1 MKKNLFL
8 VVLFLFPIFT
18 YGELFLEITKGSE
31 DPYRVAM
38 IPFEGNSRVSKQL
51 NDIMRNDLIRTG
63 EFSILDEELL
73 LPVKIINDELVFSD
87 WKLLGIDYLV
97 TGTIAN
103 ANNSLDI
110 SYEIFDI
117 HKKRKVRSSKVFGI
131 PNQIRQLAHYTSDGI
146 YESITGIKG
155 IAATRLLY
163 VNEVKDSRFI
173 SIYKLMLADSD
184 GANEKVL
191 LSSSEPIIS
200 PSWSPDGKRVA
211 YVSFET
217 GIAKVFI
224 QEIASGKREAVLSQD
239 TQISSPSWSPDGKY
253 LSLTL
258 YQDGNAEI
266 YILRLRD
273 RTLTRMTNQ
282 FAIDTES
289 SWSPK
294 GNKILFTSGRSGS
307 PQIYEL
313 DLRKLNPKA
322 KRISFE
328 GTYNAKASYLP
339 NEEGVIFVHRSND
352 GLFHIAL
359 KYKRENFIRVLTE
372 AKMDESPSV
381 APNGNM
387 VIYGIKENDLS
398 MLAGFS
404 LSGAKF
410 KLPASDGEVREPAWS
425 NFLLKKM
432 I

>member
-1 MKKNLFL
+1 MKKNLVL
-8 VVLFLFPIFT
+8 VALLLVPVIG

-31 DPYRVAM
+31 DPYKVAM
-38 IPFEGNSRVSKQL
+38 IPFEGNSKVSKQV
-51 NDIMRNDLIRTG
+51 NNIMRNDLIRTG

-73 LPVKIINDELVFSD
+73 LPVKMIDDELVFSD
-87 WKLLGIDYLV
+87 WKLLGMDYLV
-97 TGTIAN
+97 TGKIVN
-103 ANNSLDI
+103 ENNSLDI
-110 SYEIFDI
+110 NYEIYDI

-163 VNEVKDSRFI
+163 VNEIKDSQLI
-173 SIYKLMLADSD
+173 SRYKLMLADSD
-184 GANEKVL
+184 GANEKIL

-224 QEIASGKREAVLSQD
+224 QEIASGKREAVLSKD

-289 SWSPK
+289 SWSPR

-339 NEEGVIFVHRSND
+339 NEEGIIFVHRSND

-359 KYKRENFIRVLTE
+359 KYKKENFIRVLTE

-387 VIYGIKENDLS
+387 VIYGIREENLS

-410 KLPASDGEVREPAWS
+410 KLPASNGEVREPAWS
-425 NFLLKKM
+425 NFLR
-432 I
+432 

>member
-8 VVLFLFPIFT
+8 VALLLFPIFT

-163 VNEVKDSRFI
+163 VNEIKDSRFI
-173 SIYKLMLADSD
+173 SNYKLMLADSD

-425 NFLLKKM
+425 NFLR
-432 I
+432 

>member
-1 MKKNLFL
+1 MKQNLFL
-8 VVLFLFPIFT
+8 ATLLLLPNMIF
-18 YGELFLEITKGSE
+18 GELFLEITKGSE
-31 DPYRVAM
+31 DPYKIAM
-38 IPFEGNSRVSKQL
+38 ISFEGDSRISKQL
-51 NDIMRNDLIRTG
+51 NKIMRNDLMRTG
-63 EFSILDEELL
+63 EFYILDDELL
-73 LPVKIINDELVFSD
+73 LPVNFINDELVYSD
-87 WKLLGIDYLV
+87 WKLLGMDYLV
-97 TGTIAN
+97 TGKIVKLS
-103 ANNSLDI
+103 NSVDI
-110 SYEIFDI
+110 SYEIYDV
-117 HKKRKVRSSKVFGI
+117 HKKRKLRSSKVFGI

-163 VNEVKDSRFI
+163 VNEIKDSKLV
-173 SIYKLMLADSD
+173 SAYKLMLADSD
-184 GANEKVL
+184 GANEKTL

-200 PSWSPDGKRVA
+200 PSWSPDGKKVA

-224 QEIASGKREAVLSQD
+224 QEIASGNREAVLSKE

-273 RTLTRMTNQ
+273 KTLTRMTNQ

-339 NEEGVIFVHRSND
+339 KEEGIIFVHRSDD

-359 KYKRENFIRVLTE
+359 KYKRENFIRILTE

-387 VIYGIKENDLS
+387 VIYGIKEKNLS

-410 KLPASDGEVREPAWS
+410 KLPASSGEVREPAWS
-425 NFLLKKM
+425 NFLR
-432 I
+432 

>member
-1 MKKNLFL
+1 MKKNSLLIFL
-8 VVLFLFPIFT
+8 LLIPIMS

-31 DPYRVAM
+31 DPYKVAI
-38 IPFEGNSRVSKQL
+38 IPFEGNTRVSKQL
-51 NDIMRNDLIRTG
+51 NSIVRNDLIRTG

-73 LPVKIINDELVFSD
+73 LPVKIINDELIYSD
-87 WKLLGIDYLV
+87 WKLLGMDYLV
-97 TGTIAN
+97 TGIITK

-110 SYEIFDI
+110 NYEIYDV

-131 PNQIRQLAHYTSDGI
+131 PNQIRQLGHYTSDGI

-155 IAATRLLY
+155 IAATRILY
-163 VNEVKDSRFI
+163 VNEIKDSQLTPTYR
-173 SIYKLMLADSD
+173 LMLADSD
-184 GANEKVL
+184 GANEKIL

-200 PSWSPDGKRVA
+200 PSWSPDGKSVA

-217 GIAKVFI
+217 GMAKVYI
-224 QEIASGKREAVLSQD
+224 QEIASGKREAVLSKE

-273 RTLTRMTNQ
+273 RALTRMTNQ

-322 KRISFE
+322 KRVSFE

-339 NEEGVIFVHRSND
+339 NEEGIIFVHRSND

-359 KYKRENFIRVLTE
+359 KYKKENFIRVLTE

-387 VIYGIKENDLS
+387 VIYGIREKNLS

-410 KLPASDGEVREPAWS
+410 KLPASNGEVREPAWS
-425 NFLLKKM
+425 NFLR
-432 I
+432 

>member
-1 MKKNLFL
+1 MKKNLVL
-8 VVLFLFPIFT
+8 VALLLVPAMGF
-18 YGELFLEITKGSE
+18 GELFLEITKGSE
-31 DPYRVAM
+31 DPYKVAM
-38 IPFEGNSRVSKQL
+38 IPFEGNSRVSKQV
-51 NDIMRNDLIRTG
+51 NNIMRNDLIRTG

-73 LPVKIINDELVFSD
+73 LPVKMIEDELVFND
-87 WKLLGIDYLV
+87 WKLLGMDYLV
-97 TGTIAN
+97 TGKIVN
-103 ANNSLDI
+103 ENNSLDI
-110 SYEIFDI
+110 NYEIYDI

-163 VNEVKDSRFI
+163 VNEIKDSQLI
-173 SIYKLMLADSD
+173 SRYKLMLADSD
-184 GANEKVL
+184 GANEKIL

-224 QEIASGKREAVLSQD
+224 QEIASGKREAVLSKD

-289 SWSPK
+289 SWSPR

-425 NFLLKKM
+425 NFLR
-432 I
+432 

>member
-1 MKKNLFL
+1 MKNLLLTIIFL
-8 VVLFLFPIFT
+8 MPLGCL
-18 YGELFLEITKGSE
+18 GELFLEITKGSE
-31 DPYRVAM
+31 DPYRIA
-38 IPFEGNSRVSKQL
+38 ISPFDGDVRTSNQL
-51 NDIMRNDLIRTG
+51 HNIIRNDLMRTG
-63 EFSILDEELL
+63 EFSILDEELV
-73 LPVKIINDELVFSD
+73 LPIKIKDDELIYSD
-87 WKLLGIDYLV
+87 WKLLGMDYLI
-97 TGTIAN
+97 TGSIIKTK
-103 ANNSLDI
+103 NSIDVN
-110 SYEIFDI
+110 YEIYDI
-117 HKKRKVRSSKVFGI
+117 HKKKKVRSSKVFGI

-146 YESITGIKG
+146 YESISGIKG
-155 IAATRLLY
+155 IAATKLLY
-163 VNEVKDSRFI
+163 VNETKNSKSI
-173 SIYKLMLADSD
+173 SAYKLMLADSD

-191 LSSSEPIIS
+191 LTSSEPIIS
-200 PSWSPDGKRVA
+200 PSWSPDGKKVA

-224 QEIASGKREAVLSQD
+224 QDIASGKRESVLSKN

-266 YILRLRD
+266 YIMRLRD

-294 GNKILFTSGRSGS
+294 GNKIIFTSGRSGS

-339 NEEGVIFVHRSND
+339 KEEGIIFVHRSDD

-359 KYKRENFIRVLTE
+359 KYKKENFIRVLTE
-372 AKMDESPSV
+372 AKMDASPSV

-387 VIYGIKENDLS
+387 VIYGIKEENLS

-404 LSGAKF
+404 LSGARF
-410 KLPASDGEVREPAWS
+410 KLPASEGEVREPAWS
-425 NFLLKKM
+425 NFLR
-432 I
+432 

>member
-1 MKKNLFL
+1 MKNLLLTIIFL
-8 VVLFLFPIFT
+8 MPLGCL
-18 YGELFLEITKGSE
+18 GELFLEITKGSE
-31 DPYRVAM
+31 DPYRIA
-38 IPFEGNSRVSKQL
+38 ISPFDGDVRTSNQL
-51 NDIMRNDLIRTG
+51 HNIIRNDLMRTG

-73 LPVKIINDELVFSD
+73 LPIKIKDDELIYSD
-87 WKLLGIDYLV
+87 WKLLGMDYLI
-97 TGTIAN
+97 TGSIIKTK
-103 ANNSLDI
+103 NSIDLN
-110 SYEIFDI
+110 YEIYDI
-117 HKKRKVRSSKVFGI
+117 HKKKKVRSSKVFGI

-146 YESITGIKG
+146 YESISGIKG
-155 IAATRLLY
+155 IAATKLLY
-163 VNEVKDSRFI
+163 VNETKNSKSI
-173 SIYKLMLADSD
+173 SAYKLMLADSD

-191 LSSSEPIIS
+191 LTSSEPIIS
-200 PSWSPDGKRVA
+200 PSWSPDGKKVA

-224 QEIASGKREAVLSQD
+224 QDIASGKRESVLSKS

-266 YILRLRD
+266 YIMRLQD

-294 GNKILFTSGRSGS
+294 GNKIIFTSGRSGS

-339 NEEGVIFVHRSND
+339 KEEGIIFVHRSDD

-359 KYKRENFIRVLTE
+359 KYKKENFIRVLTE

-387 VIYGIKENDLS
+387 VIYGIKEENLS

-404 LSGAKF
+404 LSGARF
-410 KLPASDGEVREPAWS
+410 KLPASEGEVREPAWS
-425 NFLLKKM
+425 NFLR
-432 I
+432 

>member
-1 MKKNLFL
+1 MKKNLVL
-8 VVLFLFPIFT
+8 VALLLVPVMG

-31 DPYRVAM
+31 DPYKVAM
-38 IPFEGNSRVSKQL
+38 IPFEGNSRVSKQV
-51 NDIMRNDLIRTG
+51 NNIMRNDLIRTG

-73 LPVKIINDELVFSD
+73 LPVKMIDDELVFSD
-87 WKLLGIDYLV
+87 WKLLGMDYLV
-97 TGTIAN
+97 TGKIVN
-103 ANNSLDI
+103 ENNSLDI
-110 SYEIFDI
+110 NYEIYDI

-163 VNEVKDSRFI
+163 VNEIKDSQLI
-173 SIYKLMLADSD
+173 SRYKLMLADSD
-184 GANEKVL
+184 GANEKIL

-217 GIAKVFI
+217 GMAKVFI
-224 QEIASGKREAVLSQD
+224 QEIASGKREAVLSKD

-289 SWSPK
+289 SWSPR

-339 NEEGVIFVHRSND
+339 KEEGIIFVHRSND

-359 KYKRENFIRVLTE
+359 KYKKENFIRVLTE

-387 VIYGIKENDLS
+387 VIYGIREENLS

-410 KLPASDGEVREPAWS
+410 KLPASNGEVREPAWS
-425 NFLLKKM
+425 NFLR
-432 I
+432 

>member
-273 RTLTRMTNQ
+273 RTITRMTNQ

-425 NFLLKKM
+425 NFLR
-432 I
+432 

>member
-1 MKKNLFL
+1 MKQKLFL
-8 VVLFLFPIFT
+8 ATLLILPTMIF
-18 YGELFLEITKGSE
+18 GELFLEITKGSE
-31 DPYRVAM
+31 DPYKIAM
-38 IPFEGNSRVSKQL
+38 ISFEGDSRLSKQL
-51 NDIMRNDLIRTG
+51 NKIMRNDLIRTG
-63 EFSILDEELL
+63 EFYILDDELL
-73 LPVKIINDELVFSD
+73 LPVNFNNDELVYSD
-87 WKLLGIDYLV
+87 WKLLGMDYLV
-97 TGTIAN
+97 TGKIVKLS
-103 ANNSLDI
+103 NSVDI
-110 SYEIFDI
+110 TYEIYDV
-117 HKKRKVRSSKVFGI
+117 HKKRKLRSSKVFGI

-163 VNEVKDSRFI
+163 VNEIKDSKSI
-173 SIYKLMLADSD
+173 SAYKLMLADSD
-184 GANEKVL
+184 GANENTL

-200 PSWSPDGKRVA
+200 PSWSPDGKKVA

-224 QEIASGKREAVLSQD
+224 QEIASGNREAVLSKE

-273 RTLTRMTNQ
+273 KTLTRMTNQ

-339 NEEGVIFVHRSND
+339 KEEGIIFVHRSID

-359 KYKRENFIRVLTE
+359 KYKRENFIRILTE

-387 VIYGIKENDLS
+387 VIYGIKEKNLS

-410 KLPASDGEVREPAWS
+410 KLPASSGEVREPAWS
-425 NFLLKKM
+425 NFLR
-432 I
+432 

>member
-1 MKKNLFL
+1 MKKNSLLIFL
-8 VVLFLFPIFT
+8 LLIPIMS

-31 DPYRVAM
+31 DPYKVAI
-38 IPFEGNSRVSKQL
+38 IPFEGNTRVSKQL
-51 NDIMRNDLIRTG
+51 NSIVRNDLIRTG

-73 LPVKIINDELVFSD
+73 LPVKIINDELIYSD
-87 WKLLGIDYLV
+87 WKLLGMDYLV
-97 TGTIAN
+97 TGIITK

-110 SYEIFDI
+110 NYEIYDV

-131 PNQIRQLAHYTSDGI
+131 PNQIRQLGHYTSDGI

-155 IAATRLLY
+155 IAATRILY
-163 VNEVKDSRFI
+163 VNEIKDSQLTPTYR
-173 SIYKLMLADSD
+173 LMLADSD
-184 GANEKVL
+184 GANEKIL

-200 PSWSPDGKRVA
+200 PSWSPDGKSVA
-211 YVSFET
+211 YASFET
-217 GIAKVFI
+217 GMAKVYI
-224 QEIASGKREAVLSQD
+224 QEIASGKREAVLSKE

-273 RTLTRMTNQ
+273 RALTRMTNQ

-322 KRISFE
+322 KRVSFE

-339 NEEGVIFVHRSND
+339 NEEGIIFVHRSND

-359 KYKRENFIRVLTE
+359 KYKKENFIRVLTE

-387 VIYGIKENDLS
+387 VIYGIREKNLS

-410 KLPASDGEVREPAWS
+410 KLPASNGEVREPAWS
-425 NFLLKKM
+425 NFLR
-432 I
+432 

>member
-1 MKKNLFL
+1 MKKNLVL
-8 VVLFLFPIFT
+8 VALLLVPVMG

-31 DPYRVAM
+31 DPYKVAM
-38 IPFEGNSRVSKQL
+38 IPFEGNSKVSKQV
-51 NDIMRNDLIRTG
+51 NNIMRNDLIRTG

-73 LPVKIINDELVFSD
+73 LPVKMIDDELVFSD
-87 WKLLGIDYLV
+87 WKLLGMDYLV
-97 TGTIAN
+97 TGKIVN
-103 ANNSLDI
+103 ENNSLDI
-110 SYEIFDI
+110 NYEIYDI

-163 VNEVKDSRFI
+163 VNEIKDSQLI
-173 SIYKLMLADSD
+173 SRYKLMLADSD
-184 GANEKVL
+184 GANEKIL

-200 PSWSPDGKRVA
+200 PSWSSDGKRVA

-224 QEIASGKREAVLSQD
+224 QEIASGKREAVLSKD

-289 SWSPK
+289 SWSPR

-339 NEEGVIFVHRSND
+339 KEEGIIFVHRSND

-359 KYKRENFIRVLTE
+359 KYKKENFIRVLTE

-387 VIYGIKENDLS
+387 VIYGIREENLS

-410 KLPASDGEVREPAWS
+410 KLPASNGEVREPAWS
-425 NFLLKKM
+425 NFLR
-432 I
+432 

>member
-8 VVLFLFPIFT
+8 VVLLLFPIFT

-339 NEEGVIFVHRSND
+339 NEDGIIFVHRSSD

-425 NFLLKKM
+425 NFLR
-432 I
+432 

>member
-1 MKKNLFL
+1 MKNNLVL
-8 VVLFLFPIFT
+8 VALLLVPVMG

-31 DPYRVAM
+31 DPYKVAM
-38 IPFEGNSRVSKQL
+38 IPFEGNSKVSKQV
-51 NDIMRNDLIRTG
+51 NNIMRNDLIRTG

-73 LPVKIINDELVFSD
+73 LPVKMIDDELVFSD
-87 WKLLGIDYLV
+87 WKLLGMDYLV
-97 TGTIAN
+97 TGKIVN
-103 ANNSLDI
+103 ENNSLDI
-110 SYEIFDI
+110 NYEIYDI

-163 VNEVKDSRFI
+163 VNEIKDSQLI
-173 SIYKLMLADSD
+173 SRYKLMLADSD
-184 GANEKVL
+184 GANEKIL

-224 QEIASGKREAVLSQD
+224 QEIASGKREAVLSKD

-289 SWSPK
+289 SWSPR

-339 NEEGVIFVHRSND
+339 NEEGIIFVHRSID

-359 KYKRENFIRVLTE
+359 KYKKENFIRVLTE

-387 VIYGIKENDLS
+387 VIYGIREENLS

-410 KLPASDGEVREPAWS
+410 KLPASNGEVREPAWS
-425 NFLLKKM
+425 NFLR
-432 I
+432 

>member
-8 VVLFLFPIFT
+8 VALLLFPIFS

-173 SIYKLMLADSD
+173 SNYKLMLADSD

-410 KLPASDGEVREPAWS
+410 KLPASEGEVREPAWS
-425 NFLLKKM
+425 NFLR
-432 I
+432 

>member
-1 MKKNLFL
+1 MKNLLLTIIFL
-8 VVLFLFPIFT
+8 MPLGCL
-18 YGELFLEITKGSE
+18 GELFLEITKGSE
-31 DPYRVAM
+31 DPYRIA
-38 IPFEGNSRVSKQL
+38 ISPFDGDVRTSNQL
-51 NDIMRNDLIRTG
+51 HNIIRNDLMRTG
-63 EFSILDEELL
+63 EFSILDEELV
-73 LPVKIINDELVFSD
+73 LPIKIKDDELIYSD
-87 WKLLGIDYLV
+87 WKLLGMDYLI
-97 TGTIAN
+97 TGSIIKTK
-103 ANNSLDI
+103 NSIDVN
-110 SYEIFDI
+110 YEIYDI
-117 HKKRKVRSSKVFGI
+117 HKKKKVRSSKVFGI

-146 YESITGIKG
+146 YESISGIKG
-155 IAATRLLY
+155 IAATKLLY
-163 VNEVKDSRFI
+163 VNETKNSKSI
-173 SIYKLMLADSD
+173 SAYKLMLADSD

-191 LSSSEPIIS
+191 LTSSEPIIS
-200 PSWSPDGKRVA
+200 PSWSPDGKKVA

-224 QEIASGKREAVLSQD
+224 QDIASGKRESVLSKS

-266 YILRLRD
+266 YIMRLQD

-294 GNKILFTSGRSGS
+294 GNKIIFTSGRSGS

-339 NEEGVIFVHRSND
+339 KEEGIIFVHRSDD

-359 KYKRENFIRVLTE
+359 KYKKENFIRVLTE

-387 VIYGIKENDLS
+387 VIYGIKEENLS

-404 LSGAKF
+404 LSGARF
-410 KLPASDGEVREPAWS
+410 KLPASEGEVREPAWS
-425 NFLLKKM
+425 NFLR
-432 I
+432 

>member
-1 MKKNLFL
+1 MKKNLVL
-8 VVLFLFPIFT
+8 VALLLVPVMG

-31 DPYRVAM
+31 DPYKVAM
-38 IPFEGNSRVSKQL
+38 IPFEGNSKVSKQV
-51 NDIMRNDLIRTG
+51 NNIMRNDLIRTG

-73 LPVKIINDELVFSD
+73 LPVKMIDDELVFSD
-87 WKLLGIDYLV
+87 WKLLGMDYLV
-97 TGTIAN
+97 TGKIVN
-103 ANNSLDI
+103 ENNSLDI
-110 SYEIFDI
+110 NYEIYDI

-163 VNEVKDSRFI
+163 VNEIKDSQVI
-173 SIYKLMLADSD
+173 SRYKLMLADSD
-184 GANEKVL
+184 GANEKIL

-224 QEIASGKREAVLSQD
+224 QEIASGKREAVLSKD

-289 SWSPK
+289 SWSPR

-339 NEEGVIFVHRSND
+339 KEEGIIFVHRSND

-359 KYKRENFIRVLTE
+359 KYKKENFIRVLTE

-387 VIYGIKENDLS
+387 VIYGIREENLS

-410 KLPASDGEVREPAWS
+410 KLPASNGEVREPAWS
-425 NFLLKKM
+425 NFLR
-432 I
+432 

>member
-1 MKKNLFL
+1 MKQNLFL
-8 VVLFLFPIFT
+8 ATLLLLPNMIF
-18 YGELFLEITKGSE
+18 GELFLEITKGSE
-31 DPYRVAM
+31 DPYKIAM
-38 IPFEGNSRVSKQL
+38 ISFEGDSRISKQL
-51 NDIMRNDLIRTG
+51 NKIMRNDLIRTG
-63 EFSILDEELL
+63 EFYILDEELL
-73 LPVKIINDELVFSD
+73 LPVNFINDELVYSD
-87 WKLLGIDYLV
+87 WKLLGMDYLV
-97 TGTIAN
+97 IGKIVKLS
-103 ANNSLDI
+103 NSVDI
-110 SYEIFDI
+110 SYEIYDVN
-117 HKKRKVRSSKVFGI
+117 KKRKLRSSKVFGI

-163 VNEVKDSRFI
+163 VNEIKDSKLV
-173 SIYKLMLADSD
+173 SAYKLMLADSD
-184 GANEKVL
+184 GANEKTL

-200 PSWSPDGKRVA
+200 PTWSPDGKKVA

-224 QEIASGKREAVLSQD
+224 QEIASGNREAVLSKE

-273 RTLTRMTNQ
+273 KTLTRMTNQ

-339 NEEGVIFVHRSND
+339 KEEGIIFVHRSDD

-359 KYKRENFIRVLTE
+359 KYKRENFIRILTE

-387 VIYGIKENDLS
+387 VIYGIKEKNLS

-410 KLPASDGEVREPAWS
+410 KLPASSGEVREPAWS
-425 NFLLKKM
+425 NFLR
-432 I
+432 

>member
-1 MKKNLFL
+1 MKNLLLTIIFL
-8 VVLFLFPIFT
+8 MPLGCL
-18 YGELFLEITKGSE
+18 GELFLEITKGSE
-31 DPYRVAM
+31 DPYRIA
-38 IPFEGNSRVSKQL
+38 ISPFDGDVRTSNQL
-51 NDIMRNDLIRTG
+51 HNIIRNDLMRTG
-63 EFSILDEELL
+63 EFSILDEELV
-73 LPVKIINDELVFSD
+73 LPIKIKDDELIYSD
-87 WKLLGIDYLV
+87 WKLLGMDYLI
-97 TGTIAN
+97 TGSIIKTK
-103 ANNSLDI
+103 NSIDVN
-110 SYEIFDI
+110 YEIYDI
-117 HKKRKVRSSKVFGI
+117 HKKKKVRSSKVFGI

-146 YESITGIKG
+146 YESISGIKG
-155 IAATRLLY
+155 IAATKLLY
-163 VNEVKDSRFI
+163 VNETKNSKSI
-173 SIYKLMLADSD
+173 SAYKLMLADSD

-191 LSSSEPIIS
+191 LTSSEPIIS
-200 PSWSPDGKRVA
+200 PSWSPDGKKVA

-224 QEIASGKREAVLSQD
+224 QDIASGKRESVLSKN

-266 YILRLRD
+266 YIMRLRD

-294 GNKILFTSGRSGS
+294 GNKIIFTSGRSGS

-339 NEEGVIFVHRSND
+339 KEEGIIFVHRSDD

-359 KYKRENFIRVLTE
+359 KYKKENFIRVLTE

-387 VIYGIKENDLS
+387 VIYGIKEKNLS

-404 LSGAKF
+404 LSGARF
-410 KLPASDGEVREPAWS
+410 KLPASEGEVREPAWS
-425 NFLLKKM
+425 NFLR
-432 I
+432 

>member
-1 MKKNLFL
+1 MKKNLL
-8 VVLFLFPIFT
+8 LIILLLLPIFG

-31 DPYRVAM
+31 DPYKVAM

-51 NDIMRNDLIRTG
+51 NNIMRNDLIRTG

-73 LPVKIINDELVFSD
+73 LPVKIIDDELVYSA
-87 WKLLGIDYLV
+87 WKLLGMDYLIS
-97 TGTIAN
+97 GRIDN
-103 ANNSLDI
+103 ADNSLNI

-163 VNEVKDSRFI
+163 VNEIKDSRFI
-173 SIYKLMLADSD
+173 STYKLMLADSD

-224 QEIASGKREAVLSQD
+224 QEIASGKREAVLSQG

-339 NEEGVIFVHRSND
+339 NEDGIIFVHRSNE

-387 VIYGIKENDLS
+387 VIYGIKEKDLS

-404 LSGAKF
+404 LGGAKF
-410 KLPASDGEVREPAWS
+410 KLPASEGEVREPAWS
-425 NFLLKKM
+425 NFLR
-432 I
+432 

>member
-1 MKKNLFL
+1 MKKNLLLITLSMLPMFG
-8 VVLFLFPIFT
+8 

-31 DPYRVAM
+31 DPYKVAM
-38 IPFEGNSRVSKQL
+38 IPFEGNARVSKQL
-51 NDIMRNDLIRTG
+51 NSIIRNDLIRTG

-73 LPVKIINDELVFSD
+73 LPLKIINDELMYSD
-87 WKLLGIDYLV
+87 WKLLGMDYLV
-97 TGTIAN
+97 TGAIVN
-103 ANNSLDI
+103 ADNSLDI

-163 VNEVKDSRFI
+163 VNEIKDSRLI
-173 SIYKLMLADSD
+173 STYKLMLADSD
-184 GANEKVL
+184 GVNEKVI

-339 NEEGVIFVHRSND
+339 NEDGIIFVHRSSD

-387 VIYGIKENDLS
+387 VIYGIKEKDLS

-425 NFLLKKM
+425 NFLR
-432 I
+432 

>member
-8 VVLFLFPIFT
+8 IVLLLFPIFT

-163 VNEVKDSRFI
+163 VNEVKDSSFI

-184 GANEKVL
+184 GANEEVL
-191 LSSSEPIIS
+191 
-200 PSWSPDGKRVA
+200 V
-211 YVSFET
+211 
-217 GIAKVFI
+217 
-224 QEIASGKREAVLSQD
+224 
-239 TQISSPSWSPDGKY
+239 
-253 LSLTL
+253 
-258 YQDGNAEI
+258 
-266 YILRLRD
+266 
-273 RTLTRMTNQ
+273 
-282 FAIDTES
+282 
-289 SWSPK
+289 
-294 GNKILFTSGRSGS
+294 
-307 PQIYEL
+307 
-313 DLRKLNPKA
+313 
-322 KRISFE
+322 
-328 GTYNAKASYLP
+328 
-339 NEEGVIFVHRSND
+339 
-352 GLFHIAL
+352 
-359 KYKRENFIRVLTE
+359 
-372 AKMDESPSV
+372 
-381 APNGNM
+381 
-387 VIYGIKENDLS
+387 
-398 MLAGFS
+398 
-404 LSGAKF
+404 
-410 KLPASDGEVREPAWS
+410 
-425 NFLLKKM
+425 
-432 I
+432 

>member
-1 MKKNLFL
+1 MKKIFLSSLFFL
-8 VVLFLFPIFT
+8 PLFCSS
-18 YGELFLEITKGSE
+18 ELFLEITKGSE
-31 DPYRVAM
+31 EQFKVAM
-38 IPFEGNSRVSKQL
+38 IPFAEKKVSKTL
-51 NDIMRNDLIRTG
+51 NNIISNDLNRTG
-63 EFSILDEELL
+63 EFALLDESLL
-73 LPVKIINDELVFSD
+73 LPLQIDDDGEINYKD
-87 WKLLGIDYLV
+87 WKLLGIEYLI
-97 TGTIAN
+97 TGNIVKG
-103 ANNSLDI
+103 NNSIDVN
-110 SYEIFDI
+110 YEIYNI
-117 HKKRKVRSSKVFGI
+117 QKSKKIRSSKVFGL
-131 PNQIRQLAHYTSDGI
+131 PNQLRQLAHYTSDGI

-155 IAATRLLY
+155 IASTRLLY
-163 VNEVKDSRFI
+163 VSNIKSGNINSR
-173 SIYKLMLADSD
+173 YRLMLADSD
-184 GANEKVL
+184 GANEQTL
-191 LSSSEPIIS
+191 LSSSESIIS
-200 PSWSPDGKRVA
+200 PSWSPDGKKVA

-217 GIAKVFI
+217 GLAKVYI
-224 QEIASGKREAVLSQD
+224 QDIASGQRESVLSKN

-273 RTLTRMTNQ
+273 RVLTRMTNQ

-307 PQIYEL
+307 PQVYEL
-313 DLRKLNPKA
+313 DLRRLNAKA

-339 NEEGVIFVHRSND
+339 DEEGIIFVHRSTD

-359 KYKRENFIRVLTE
+359 KYKKENFLRILTE

-387 VIYGIKENDLS
+387 VIYGITEGDQS

-404 LSGAKF
+404 LSGASF
-410 KLPASDGEVREPAWS
+410 KLPASQGEVREPAWS
-425 NFLLKKM
+425 NFLR
-432 I
+432 

>member
-1 MKKNLFL
+1 MKKNLVL
-8 VVLFLFPIFT
+8 VALLLVPVMG

-31 DPYRVAM
+31 DPYKVAM
-38 IPFEGNSRVSKQL
+38 IPFEGNSRVSKQV
-51 NDIMRNDLIRTG
+51 NNIMRNDLIRTG

-73 LPVKIINDELVFSD
+73 LPVKMIDDELVFSD
-87 WKLLGIDYLV
+87 WKLLGMDYLV
-97 TGTIAN
+97 TGKIAN
-103 ANNSLDI
+103 ENNSLDI
-110 SYEIFDI
+110 NYEIYDI

-163 VNEVKDSRFI
+163 VNEIKDSQLI
-173 SIYKLMLADSD
+173 SRYKLMLADSD
-184 GANEKVL
+184 GANEKIL

-217 GIAKVFI
+217 GMAKVFI
-224 QEIASGKREAVLSQD
+224 QEIASGKREAVLSKD

-289 SWSPK
+289 SWSPR

-339 NEEGVIFVHRSND
+339 NEEGIIFVHRSND

-359 KYKRENFIRVLTE
+359 KYKKENFIRVLTE

-387 VIYGIKENDLS
+387 VIYGIREENLS

-410 KLPASDGEVREPAWS
+410 KLPASNGEVREPAWS
-425 NFLLKKM
+425 NFLR
-432 I
+432 

>member
-1 MKKNLFL
+1 MKKISLFAL
-8 VVLFLFPIFT
+8 FVLPLFCAS
-18 YGELFLEITKGSE
+18 ELFLEITKGSE
-31 DPYRVAM
+31 DPFKVAM
-38 IPFEGNSRVSKQL
+38 IPFAGNSSVSKKL
-51 NDIMRNDLIRTG
+51 NKVIRNDLSRTG
-63 EFSILDEELL
+63 EFSLLDESLL
-73 LPVKIINDELVFSD
+73 LPLEIENEEINYQD
-87 WKLLGIDYLV
+87 WRLLGMDYLV
-97 TGTIAN
+97 VGNIVKEK
-103 ANNSLDI
+103 NSIDV

-117 HKKRKVRSSKVFGI
+117 QKRRKIRSSKVFGL
-131 PNQIRQLAHYTSDGI
+131 PNQLRQLAHYTSDGI
-146 YESITGIKG
+146 YESIAGIKG
-155 IAATRLLY
+155 IASTKLLY
-163 VNEVKDSRFI
+163 VNEIKSGDIKSMYR
-173 SIYKLMLADSD
+173 LMLADSD
-184 GANEKVL
+184 GANEQTL

-200 PSWSPDGKRVA
+200 PSWSPDGKKVA

-217 GIAKVFI
+217 GLAKVYI
-224 QEIASGKREAVLSQD
+224 QNIASGKRESVLSKN

-253 LSLTL
+253 LSLTI

-273 RTLTRMTNQ
+273 KTLTRMTNQ

-313 DLRKLNPKA
+313 DLRRLNPKA

-328 GTYNAKASYLP
+328 GSYNAKASYLP
-339 NEEGVIFVHRSND
+339 NEEGIIFVHRSTD

-359 KYKRENFIRVLTE
+359 KYKKENFIRILTE

-387 VIYGIKENDLS
+387 VIYGITEGDQS

-404 LSGAKF
+404 LSGATF
-410 KLPASDGEVREPAWS
+410 KLPASKGEVREPAWS
-425 NFLLKKM
+425 NFLR
-432 I
+432 

>member
-1 MKKNLFL
+1 MKKNLVL
-8 VVLFLFPIFT
+8 VALLLVPVMG

-31 DPYRVAM
+31 DPYKVAM
-38 IPFEGNSRVSKQL
+38 IPFEGNSKVSKQV
-51 NDIMRNDLIRTG
+51 NNIMRNDLIRTG

-73 LPVKIINDELVFSD
+73 LPVKMIDDELVFSD
-87 WKLLGIDYLV
+87 WKLLGMDYLV
-97 TGTIAN
+97 TGKIVN
-103 ANNSLDI
+103 ENNSLDI
-110 SYEIFDI
+110 NYEIYDI

-163 VNEVKDSRFI
+163 VNEIKDSQLI
-173 SIYKLMLADSD
+173 SRYKLMLADSD
-184 GANEKVL
+184 GANEKIL

-224 QEIASGKREAVLSQD
+224 QEIASGKREAVLSKD

-289 SWSPK
+289 SWSPR

-328 GTYNAKASYLP
+328 GTYSAKASYLP
-339 NEEGVIFVHRSND
+339 NEEGIIFVHRSND

-359 KYKRENFIRVLTE
+359 KYKKENFIRVLTE

-387 VIYGIKENDLS
+387 VIYGIREENLS

-410 KLPASDGEVREPAWS
+410 KLPASNGEVREPAWS
-425 NFLLKKM
+425 NFLR
-432 I
+432 